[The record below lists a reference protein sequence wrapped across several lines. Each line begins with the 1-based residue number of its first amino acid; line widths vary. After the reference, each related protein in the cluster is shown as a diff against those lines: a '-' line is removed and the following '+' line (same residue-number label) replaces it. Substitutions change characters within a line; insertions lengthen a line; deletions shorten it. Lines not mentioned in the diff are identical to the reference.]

1 MIATIDD
8 IRSVRDISRNIG
20 RDRIEPYILEVEHA
34 YIVPAIGAEL
44 YERIDAGD
52 EEDSTLIYGGY
63 YSAGSIRKMC
73 YGLKKAIAY
82 YAYERI
88 LRNNPINVT
97 AFGVTQKTGNFSQPT
112 SQDVS
117 SPAIDEARKMA
128 DLYLQSCVDYINR
141 NQECNEQKP
150 ERPMFIQVLK

>member
-1 MIATIDD
+1 
-8 IRSVRDISRNIG
+8 
-20 RDRIEPYILEVEHA
+20 
-34 YIVPAIGAEL
+34 
-44 YERIDAGD
+44 
-52 EEDSTLIYGGY
+52 
-63 YSAGSIRKMC
+63 MC
-73 YGLKKAIAY
+73 YGLKKSIAY

-112 SQDVS
+112 QQDVS

-128 DLYLQSCVDYINR
+128 DLYLQSCVEYINR
-141 NQECNEQKP
+141 NQECNVQKP